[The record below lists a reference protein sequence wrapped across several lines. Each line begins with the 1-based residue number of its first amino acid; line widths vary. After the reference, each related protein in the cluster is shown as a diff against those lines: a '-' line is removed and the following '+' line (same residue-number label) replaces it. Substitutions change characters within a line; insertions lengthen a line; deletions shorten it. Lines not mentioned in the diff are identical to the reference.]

1 MSAPR
6 RQNVSPK
13 ARELIERIYAHHGA
27 GCCWHVVLDDGNW
40 DCIEWVRESIAA
52 GKNECITK
60 GACAELAAL
69 DVTAS
74 ILSRA
79 KRSYW
84 LKKSTEREALW
95 RGASP

>member
-13 ARELIERIYAHHGA
+13 ARELIELIYEHHGA
-27 GCCWHVVLDDGNW
+27 GCCWHVVLDDDNW
-40 DCIEWVRESIAA
+40 HCIEETRQYVAENATR
-52 GKNECITK
+52 CVTK

-79 KRSYW
+79 M
-84 LKKSTEREALW
+84 
-95 RGASP
+95 RGAA